1 MASKSSGL
9 VIAKQAE
16 AALSPEQRKFK
27 QLQAKIEK
35 LRADLKAWDEGA
47 TAFAQAHAQRMQPL
61 LVEMAEHQQRIVLRL
76 ADLLAAGRWSR
87 GDSSTLRRSLCELAL
102 ELIFGGLLDETAV
115 AELKALHERYAE
127 TSLEDE
133 QRGALLELK
142 DMIEDVMGVDLGD
155 QTFETEEA
163 LRQHVQERL
172 QQAAE
177 QQERLQA
184 RQDEKRAKRPER
196 KSAAA
201 LKREAQAQQ
210 ASQSVREVFRKL
222 ASALHPDRASDEA
235 DRTRRTALMQRV
247 NQAYAA
253 QDLLGLF
260 ALQLEIEQVDAEHLS
275 MASSEQVRHFNRVLA
290 AQVEELKDELLS
302 REEAFVMQFGLE
314 PWAQPNP
321 RKLGPLLE
329 NDLRHMRGRLARAR
343 QEINQL
349 ADPVS
354 TKRWIKEMRHQH
366 AQDDEDFVL
375 TF

>member
-9 VIAKQAE
+9 VLAKQAE
-16 AALSPEQRKFK
+16 AALTPEQRKFK

-35 LRADLKAWDEGA
+35 LRADLQAWDEGA
-47 TAFAQAHAQRMQPL
+47 TAFAQAHARRMQPL
-61 LVEMAEHQQRIVLRL
+61 LLEMAGYRHRITLRL
-76 ADLLAAGRWSR
+76 ADLLANGRWSP
-87 GDSSTLRRSLCELAL
+87 GDSETLRRSLSELAL
-102 ELIFGGLLDETAV
+102 ELIMGSELDAAAV

-133 QRGALLELK
+133 QRDALADLK
-142 DMIEDVMGVDLGD
+142 NMVEDVMGVDLGD
-155 QTFETEEA
+155 QSFETEEA

-177 QQERLQA
+177 QQERSQA
-184 RQDEKRAKRPER
+184 RQDEKRAKRPAR

-201 LKREAQAQQ
+201 LKREAQAQL
-210 ASQSVREVFRKL
+210 ATQSVREVFRKL
-222 ASALHPDRASDEA
+222 VSALHPDRASDEA
-235 DRTRRTALMQRV
+235 DRSRRTGLMQRV

-275 MASSEQVRHFNRVLA
+275 KASSEQVRHFNQVLS
-290 AQVEELKDELLS
+290 AQVEELKDELLL
-302 REEAFVMQFGLE
+302 REEAFLMQFGLE
-314 PWAQPNP
+314 PWLQPNP
-321 RKLGPLLE
+321 RKLGSLLDK
-329 NDLRHMRGRLARAR
+329 DLVHMRARLVRAR

-354 TKRWIKEMRHQH
+354 TKRWIKEMRKQH
-366 AQDDEDFVL
+366 EVDDEDFEL
-375 TF
+375 PF